1 MNDNGDDSGMIK
13 VVAQDVM
20 LVPAWALQ
28 MPDACSSCDPEAE
41 ERGCHSLSY
50 DISSSQDGLL
60 SILSVAFASV
70 ECRM

>member
-1 MNDNGDDSGMIK
+1 MNGNGDGSGMMK
-13 VVAQDVM
+13 MAAQDVV
-20 LVPAWALQ
+20 LAPARAFH
-28 MPDACSSCDPEAE
+28 ACSCRNPEAE

>member
-1 MNDNGDDSGMIK
+1 MNGNGDDSGMIK
-13 VVAQDVM
+13 AAAQDVM

-28 MPDACSSCDPEAE
+28 MPGSSCDPEAE

-60 SILSVAFASV
+60 SILSVTFASV